1 MYATDIYNGQK
12 RVSDT
17 LGLELQ
23 MVASDLNWV
32 LGPELQSF
40 GRTVSGLNQRT
51 NPLIHSSRLYPHIYC
66 SFSCSFEL

>member
-1 MYATDIYNGQK
+1 MYATGIYNGQK

-23 MVASDLNWV
+23 MVASDRNWV

-40 GRTVSGLNQRT
+40 GGTVSGLNQRA
-51 NPLIHSSRLYPHIYC
+51 NPLIHSSCIYPHIYC
-66 SFSCSFEL
+66 SFSCSFGL